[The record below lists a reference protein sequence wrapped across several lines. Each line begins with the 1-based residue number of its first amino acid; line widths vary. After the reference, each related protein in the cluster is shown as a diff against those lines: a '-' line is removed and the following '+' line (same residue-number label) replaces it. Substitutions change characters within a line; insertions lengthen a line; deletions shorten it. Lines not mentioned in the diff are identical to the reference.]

1 MLAALLRRRP
11 WPAAGVL
18 LCGAGAALAALALPA
33 ALGVTVDRLL
43 SGGAVPWQWI
53 ALCAALTLTEVALDA
68 AVALLG
74 GVNSARLTRWL
85 RERALAG
92 VLRTEPHRAAA
103 FTPGDLT
110 TRLTATT
117 TAAADAPV
125 AAAST
130 VCAVL
135 LPVGGLVGILL
146 TDVWTAL
153 ALLAG
158 IPPLIL
164 LLRVFTRD
172 TTAATADY
180 QRAQATVATR
190 LSEAVDGAATVRA
203 AGTAR
208 YEHARVTAPLAEL
221 DVHGRRTWRVYGH
234 AVGLS
239 SVLLPVLTALVLAVG
254 GLRLAAGALSVGE
267 LVAVSRYATLAV
279 GVGAVTGAL
288 GSLARSRAAGAR
300 LGPVLTLPPFT
311 HRGAAPPPGGPGTL
325 ELRGV
330 AVVREGVHV
339 LRDVRLTVPAGSSLA
354 VVGRSGAGKSTLA
367 AVAGRL
373 LDPDAGDVR
382 LDGVRLA
389 DVDPVVLR
397 SEIGYAFGRPALFGP
412 TVADAIAFG
421 TRRPDP
427 GEVRDAAHAAA
438 ADPFVR
444 LLPHGYDTPLEDAPM
459 SGGERQRL
467 GLARAFAHPGRLLI
481 LDDATS
487 GLDTATERRVQRAL
501 DRHSTRRTRLIVAHR
516 VATAAR
522 ADRVAWLEDGAVRA
536 VGPHTRLWR
545 DPEYRAVFHGESV
558 PEQSGVPA
566 VEDRTE
572 AAR

>member
-1 MLAALLRRRP
+1 
-11 WPAAGVL
+11 
-18 LCGAGAALAALALPA
+18 
-33 ALGVTVDRLL
+33 
-43 SGGAVPWQWI
+43 
-53 ALCAALTLTEVALDA
+53 
-68 AVALLG
+68 
-74 GVNSARLTRWL
+74 
-85 RERALAG
+85 
-92 VLRTEPHRAAA
+92 
-103 FTPGDLT
+103 
-110 TRLTATT
+110 
-117 TAAADAPV
+117 
-125 AAAST
+125 
-130 VCAVL
+130 
-135 LPVGGLVGILL
+135 
-146 TDVWTAL
+146 
-153 ALLAG
+153 
-158 IPPLIL
+158 
-164 LLRVFTRD
+164 
-172 TTAATADY
+172 
-180 QRAQATVATR
+180 
-190 LSEAVDGAATVRA
+190 
-203 AGTAR
+203 
-208 YEHARVTAPLAEL
+208 
-221 DVHGRRTWRVYGH
+221 
-234 AVGLS
+234 
-239 SVLLPVLTALVLAVG
+239 
-254 GLRLAAGALSVGE
+254 
-267 LVAVSRYATLAV
+267 
-279 GVGAVTGAL
+279 
-288 GSLARSRAAGAR
+288 
-300 LGPVLTLPPFT
+300 
-311 HRGAAPPPGGPGTL
+311 
-325 ELRGV
+325 
-330 AVVREGVHV
+330 V

-501 DRHSTRRTRLIVAHR
+501 DRHSARRTRLIVAHR

-545 DPEYRAVFHGESV
+545 DPEYRAVFHGDGV
-558 PEQSGVPA
+558 PEQNGVPA
-566 VEDRTE
+566 AEDRTE

>member
-1 MLAALLRRRP
+1 
-11 WPAAGVL
+11 
-18 LCGAGAALAALALPA
+18 
-33 ALGVTVDRLL
+33 
-43 SGGAVPWQWI
+43 AVPWQWI
-53 ALCAALTLTEVALDA
+53 ALCAALTLTEVVLDA

-254 GLRLAAGALSVGE
+254 QCRYGAAAEGLRNA
-267 LVAVSRYATLAV
+267 
-279 GVGAVTGAL
+279 
-288 GSLARSRAAGAR
+288 
-300 LGPVLTLPPFT
+300 
-311 HRGAAPPPGGPGTL
+311 
-325 ELRGV
+325 
-330 AVVREGVHV
+330 
-339 LRDVRLTVPAGSSLA
+339 
-354 VVGRSGAGKSTLA
+354 
-367 AVAGRL
+367 
-373 LDPDAGDVR
+373 
-382 LDGVRLA
+382 
-389 DVDPVVLR
+389 
-397 SEIGYAFGRPALFGP
+397 
-412 TVADAIAFG
+412 
-421 TRRPDP
+421 
-427 GEVRDAAHAAA
+427 
-438 ADPFVR
+438 
-444 LLPHGYDTPLEDAPM
+444 
-459 SGGERQRL
+459 
-467 GLARAFAHPGRLLI
+467 
-481 LDDATS
+481 
-487 GLDTATERRVQRAL
+487 
-501 DRHSTRRTRLIVAHR
+501 
-516 VATAAR
+516 
-522 ADRVAWLEDGAVRA
+522 
-536 VGPHTRLWR
+536 
-545 DPEYRAVFHGESV
+545 
-558 PEQSGVPA
+558 
-566 VEDRTE
+566 
-572 AAR
+572 